1 MRWRVKY
8 QTLKD
13 RIDPGGEEDN
23 YEKSIKV
30 DGVILAAG
38 AWCEYLGSLVG
49 VNIPV
54 CNTYLIQFRNVIIKN
69 YNSLNFGIVFQNL
82 NDIFS

>member
-1 MRWRVKY
+1 MVKY

-13 RIDPGGEEDN
+13 RLDPGGEEDN
-23 YEKSIKV
+23 YEKTIKV

-54 CNTYLIQFRNVIIKN
+54 CNTYLVKFDSVIIRN
-69 YNSLNFGIVFQNL
+69 YNFIIQQLFSFNFAEVIL
-82 NDIFS
+82 HR

>member
-1 MRWRVKY
+1 MRWVLKY

-13 RIDPGGEEDN
+13 RLAPGGEEDN
-23 YEKSIKV
+23 YEKTIKV

-49 VNIPV
+49 GNIPV
-54 CNTYLIQFRNVIIKN
+54 CNTYLIKLRNVIIKN
-69 YNSLNFGIVFQNL
+69 CHFLNFRVVCF
-82 NDIFS
+82 

>member
-1 MRWRVKY
+1 MRWCVKY

-13 RIDPGGEEDN
+13 RLDPGGEEDN
-23 YEKSIKV
+23 NEKSIKV

-49 VNIPV
+49 VTIPV
-54 CNTYLIQFRNVIIKN
+54 CNTYLISLRNVIIKTN
-69 YNSLNFGIVFQNL
+69 NFLNFGVVLENL
-82 NDIFS
+82 QLFL